1 MPGLFCLMND
11 EVQYVLDGGALLQ
24 HIPWEKGVI
33 FKQICFVYADYVT
46 RKYENAIVVFDGYQ
60 GIICSIVCGN
70 CKGSGCLN
78 SITKEVDGDDDAVDN
93 DELL

>member
-1 MPGLFCLMND
+1 M
-11 EVQYVLDGGALLQ
+11 LDGGALLQ

-33 FKQICFVYADYVT
+33 SKKICFVYTEYVT
-46 RKYENAIVVFDGYQ
+46 RNNENEIVVFDGYQ
-60 GIICSIVCGN
+60 GISCSIVCRN

-78 SITKEVDGDDDAVDN
+78 SITKEVNGDDDAVDN